1 MSMDTVNFDEAKQSQ
16 LPAVELLINLG
27 WEYIP
32 CREALHLRGGD
43 DGKVLLG
50 EVLRRSLMRIN
61 SYEHAGQ
68 VHQFEESAI
77 AKKVDKLENTRV
89 EGVIDTSRNIT
100 DIIMPKLG
108 GSSIEV
114 FHNGHHES
122 KSIRYFDFDNPANNE
137 YHVTVEYKVVGRE
150 SIRCDIVCFVNGI
163 PLVHIE
169 NKKSSVGYK
178 KAIAQLLRY
187 QQPDQ
192 APKLFIFE
200 QLLMAMDGEHAAYG
214 TTGTPEKFYA
224 SWREKDT
231 PEPQIN
237 NAIAEIITKPINRQT
252 YVSLLRDLNGA
263 THDVEQLRTRS
274 IMPQD
279 KAIYGMLR
287 HDRVLDIVRNFVFY
301 DGTLKKVARY
311 QQYFAIKRMLDRI
324 HQTEPTKHGTRHKGG
339 IVWHTQGS
347 GKSLTMVLFV
357 RSLIEQADITNS
369 RILIVTDR
377 VDLDKQIKKTFKDAG
392 LKKDVK
398 QMTSGTDLLQHI
410 KDRDTSVLTTLI
422 HKFDSAG
429 RKRTDFIDTDDNIYV
444 LIDEAHRSQGGDA
457 NAEMLRVIPN
467 ACIVAFTGTPLLKK
481 DTSRAKFGDFI
492 DRYTIDDALDD
503 GIILPLIYEGRYVAM
518 DQNAAQID
526 RLTDRVSEDLS
537 AKNKYKLQRQL
548 EQKILAENPSRIEE
562 ICVDIEKHYT
572 ERFQH
577 TGLKGQVVA
586 PSKHAAL
593 LMQHY
598 FERRGKIRTALIL
611 SDENG
616 EINEEERKKKDVA
629 DYLKDIKSK
638 YAGLKTY
645 EATMIEDF
653 KNNPEG
659 VELLIVVD
667 KLLTGFDAPRNTVLY
682 LAKRLQDHNL
692 LQAIARVNRLYEN
705 PTYPKTSGFIIDY
718 SENAANIQS
727 AMQLFGNFNPDDVQS
742 ALIDVD
748 DKIHEL
754 SQKYSVLLDLF
765 KGVKDDSHTYIEH
778 LRKEPTR
785 RLFKE
790 KYNELLRVYEE
801 CLALRSFTEKVNSD
815 DLMRYR
821 SDMKKFAELKKNAEI
836 LYGDHV
842 DLKQYEREIG
852 RILDQHIIADQ
863 ARIMTDQI
871 EVTDRAKLDE
881 AIEQLGDPKSKAEAI
896 AAQTIRRITERRRAD
911 EALYARFSERIAE
924 ILHAMHEKKMADI
937 EALRLLRE
945 LEAEVDAKHDNSLP
959 RIIGE
964 KRGADVLYR
973 NLRGQLLVND
983 EGLYRQIVLEITDV
997 LQSYAR
1003 VDWWRSYETKRQM
1016 RSHLDDYLYDDIRQ
1030 THGVTLSY
1038 AQIDNIIE
1046 HVMTIAENNHSLY
1059 GVWSIDHTL

>member
-1 MSMDTVNFDEAKQSQ
+1 MDNVNFDEARQSQ

-27 WEYIP
+27 WEYLP
-32 CREALHLRGGD
+32 CHEALTLRGGD
-43 DGKVLLG
+43 DSKILLSDVLH
-50 EVLRRSLMRIN
+50 RSLMRIN

-68 VHQFEESAI
+68 TYKFEEGAI
-77 AKKVDKLENTRV
+77 AKKVDELENTRV

-100 DIIMPKLG
+100 DIIMPELG

-114 FHNGHHES
+114 FHDRHHES
-122 KSIRYFDFDNPANNE
+122 KSIRYFDFDKPANNE
-137 YHVTVEYKVVGRE
+137 YHVTVEYKVTGRE
-150 SIRCDIVCFVNGI
+150 GIRCDIVCFVNGI

-178 KAIAQLLRY
+178 KAIAQFLRY

-192 APKLFIFE
+192 APKLFVFE
-200 QLLMAMDGEHAAYG
+200 QLLMAMDGENAVYG
-214 TTGTPEKFYA
+214 TAGTPEKFYA

-231 PEPQIN
+231 PEPQID
-237 NAIAEIITKPINRQT
+237 NAITQLIAKSIDTKVYST
-252 YVSLLRDLNGA
+252 LLRDLNGA
-263 THDVEQLRTRS
+263 THSVEQLLARS

-287 HDRVLDIVRNFVFY
+287 HDRVLDIIKNFVFY
-301 DGTLKKVARY
+301 DGVVKKVARY
-311 QQYFAIKRMLDRI
+311 QQYFAIKRMLERI
-324 HQTEPTKHGTRHKGG
+324 HQTEPTDHGTRHKGG

-357 RSLIEQADITNS
+357 RALIEQADITNS

-377 VDLDKQIKKTFKDAG
+377 VDLDKQIKKTFKNAG
-392 LKKDVK
+392 LKKNVK
-398 QMTSGTDLLQHI
+398 QMSSGIELLRHI

-422 HKFDSAG
+422 HKFESAG
-429 RKRTDFIDTDDNIYV
+429 RKRADFIDTDNNIYV

-457 NAEMLRVIPN
+457 NMEMLRVIPN
-467 ACIVAFTGTPLLKK
+467 ACVIAFTGTPLLKN
-481 DTSRAKFGDFI
+481 DTSRTKFGDFI
-492 DRYTIDDALDD
+492 DRYTIDDALAD
-503 GIILPLIYEGRYVAM
+503 GIVLPLIYEGRYVAM
-518 DQNAAQID
+518 DQNAMQID

-537 AKNKYKLQRQL
+537 AKDKYKLQKQL
-548 EQKILAENPSRIEE
+548 ERKTLAETPSRIEE
-562 ICVDIEKHYT
+562 ICVDIEKHYM

-593 LMQHY
+593 LMQRY
-598 FERRGKIRTALIL
+598 FERRDKVRAALIL
-611 SDENG
+611 SDEGG
-616 EINEEERKKKDVA
+616 EISEEELKKKDVA

-645 EATMIEDF
+645 EDMMIEDF

-682 LAKRLQDHNL
+682 LARELRDHNL

-705 PTYPKTSGFIIDY
+705 PAYPKTSGFIIDY
-718 SENAANIQS
+718 SENAQNIHT
-727 AMQLFGNFNPDDVQS
+727 AMELFGNFNPTDVQS

-748 DKIHEL
+748 DKINEL
-754 SQKYSVLLDLF
+754 SQKYGSLLDLF
-765 KGVKDDSHTYIEH
+765 KGVSSDAHSYIEH
-778 LRKEPTR
+778 LRDEPTR
-785 RLFKE
+785 KLYKD
-790 KYNELLRVYEE
+790 KYNELLHVYHE
-801 CLALRSFTEKVNSD
+801 CMTLRGFAEKVSD
-815 DLMRYR
+815 EKLLRYR
-821 SDMKKFAELKKNAEI
+821 KDMKKFAEIKKNAE
-836 LYGDHV
+836 LKYGDQA

-852 RILDQHIIADQ
+852 RILDQYVMAEQ
-863 ARIMTDQI
+863 AQVMTDEI
-871 EVTDRAKLDE
+871 EVTDRAQLNE

-896 AAQTIRRITERRRAD
+896 AAQTTRRITERHKED

-924 ILHAMHEKKMADI
+924 ILRAMHDKKLADI
-937 EALRLLRE
+937 EALRQLRE
-945 LEAEVDAKHDNSLP
+945 IEAEVDAKRDDSLP

-973 NLRGQLLVND
+973 NTRELLAVDN
-983 EGLYRQIVLEITDV
+983 EEQYRQIIIEMTEV

-1003 VDWWRSYETKRQM
+1003 VDWWRNYETKRQM
-1016 RSHLDDYLYDDIRQ
+1016 RSHLDDYLYDEVNEARGIN
-1030 THGVTLSY
+1030 LSY
-1038 AQIDNIIE
+1038 KQIEDIIE

-1059 GVWSIDHTL
+1059 GQ